1 MPVKKGRIR
10 SAMQAE
16 SSSLLIPN
24 KTSVHR
30 TVWVTAH
37 EETGVID
44 FDGVDGQAYWR
55 LANVV
60 AGAPLHSETAESS
73 DARVLVVV
81 CEGDDPSTHQRAVPI
96 NAAYEVDG
104 DELCSGDDLAEL
116 HHLNEPNVVHG
127 LALRFAQN
135 RIYTFA
141 GPILISI
148 NPWTQTDIYSAQ
160 HAQQYM
166 PRKGEEG
173 QVGVRQCG
181 NVSSK
186 KRAPHVFAVAA
197 EAFRSLAASGRAQS
211 ILVSGESGSGKTE
224 TCKHLMQHLAL
235 LSSEN
240 AIATAVGEGHA
251 RHGRQGMQGIEK
263 QVLESNPILE
273 AFGNAKTSRNDN
285 SSRFGK
291 FTQLL
296 FHDASG
302 SGGSSSSSGYA
313 PRGQGTGASHAG
325 GGGGGGLGGSY
336 QLRGGVIC
344 TYLLERTR
352 VVCLAHSERSY
363 HFFYQL
369 LAAASAPPS
378 SVTPP
383 APALPSA
390 QVLNL
395 LASLVHTYKL
405 RS

>member
-1 MPVKKGRIR
+1 MPVKKGRAR
-10 SAMQAE
+10 SAVQAE
-16 SSSLLIPN
+16 SSPVIPN
-24 KTSVHR
+24 KNAGRSR
-30 TVWVTAH
+30 TVWVSAH
-37 EETGVID
+37 EQTGDIV
-44 FDGVDGQAYWR
+44 FDGVDREAYWR

-73 DARVLVVV
+73 AARVLVVV
-81 CEGDDPSTHQRAVPI
+81 CEGDDPSTQQRTVPI

-104 DELCSGDDLAEL
+104 DELCSGEDLAEL

-127 LALRFAQN
+127 LSLRFAQN
-135 RIYTFA
+135 RIYTWA

-148 NPWTQTDIYSAQ
+148 NPWTHTDIYSAQ

-166 PRKGEEG
+166 PRNEGGGE
-173 QVGVRQCG
+173 VGDRQCG
-181 NVSSK
+181 DVSSK

-197 EAFRSLAASGRAQS
+197 EAFRSLAASRRAQS

-240 AIATAVGEGHA
+240 AISTAVGEGHA
-251 RHGRQGMQGIEK
+251 RHGRQGRQGIEK

-296 FHDASG
+296 FSNECV
-302 SGGSSSSSGYA
+302 
-313 PRGQGTGASHAG
+313 Q
-325 GGGGGGLGGSY
+325 GGLGSY

-352 VVCLAHSERSY
+352 VVSLAHSERSY

-369 LAAASAPPS
+369 LAAASVPPS
-378 SVTPP
+378 SVNPP
-383 APALPSA
+383 PPALPSA

-395 LASLVHTYKL
+395 LALLVQTYK
-405 RS
+405 